1 MKIKKFIAPSMQEA
15 LKQIKREFGDDAIIL
30 SNKSIEHPE
39 WRHAVEITAAI
50 EKKEEIPEETT
61 TPSFQSFVPK
71 PPEISPVTNIP
82 GTLLQSQINTL
93 QKDVDY
99 LRERLDFLINQIKYD
114 HLPQI
119 PKGLQDLLKQLSTSG
134 VNLTLANSIIEEIFT
149 SLKGEELLEE
159 DLIVNKLL
167 NKIKNY
173 LQITGPIK
181 FNDKQQTIVLLAGPT
196 GSGKTTT
203 IAKLAALYKY
213 TYSRKV
219 ALISADS
226 YRIAAMEQ
234 LKSFAEIAKIPFV
247 SVYNNSD
254 MLDKINSLKKYELI
268 MIDTAGL
275 NTKNMK
281 QMVNLKETIKVA
293 KADEIH
299 LVLSITTKYADLA
312 DSIKNFSMIP
322 YHGIILTKMDE
333 TSATGDIL
341 NLVTDFQ
348 RPLSY
353 ITHGQDIPEDI
364 TLANRN
370 EIAQIILRGKYAN

>member
-50 EKKEEIPEETT
+50 DKKEEKEPEK
-61 TPSFQSFVPK
+61 PSFNDMLKKTSAPIQPNTINGTVVQQQLNVMQK
-71 PPEISPVTNIP
+71 EIE
-82 GTLLQSQINTL
+82 
-93 QKDVDY
+93 Y
-99 LRERLDFLINQIKYD
+99 LRERVDFLINQIKYD
-114 HLPQI
+114 HLPHI
-119 PKGLQDLLKQLSTSG
+119 PKVLQDMIKLLSNNG
-134 VNLTLANSIIEEIFT
+134 VNISLANSMIEDIFT

-159 DLIVNKLL
+159 ELVMSKLSA
-167 NKIKNY
+167 KMKHY

-181 FNDKQQTIVLLAGPT
+181 FNDKHSTVVLVMGPT

-226 YRIAAMEQ
+226 FRIAAMEQ

-247 SVYNNSD
+247 AVYNNND
-254 MLDKINSLKKYELI
+254 LTEKINAMKKYELI
-268 MIDTAGL
+268 LIDTTGL
-275 NTKNMK
+275 NSKNMK
-281 QMVNLKETIKVA
+281 QMVGLKETIRIA

-299 LVLSITTKYADLA
+299 LTLSLTTKYSDLCENT
-312 DSIKNFSMIP
+312 KNFSMVP
-322 YHGIILTKMDE
+322 FNGVILTKLDE
-333 TSATGDIL
+333 TSVMGDIL
-341 NLVTDFQ
+341 NLAADFDK
-348 RPLSY
+348 PYSY
-353 ITHGQDIPEDI
+353 ITFGQDIPEDI
-364 TLANRN
+364 SLANRN
-370 EIAQIILRGKYAN
+370 ELAQIVLRGKHGN